1 MPIGP
6 GKVYYRWVGDLLH
19 PEREPLAVLERL
31 KAEMGTYD
39 FNAQYL
45 QSPVPAGG
53 NMIKWEWFPYYSDQ
67 PRRPEGSIIVQSW
80 DTACTTSELA
90 SYSVG
95 ITAQVDKNGTFHVL
109 DIVRGRWEFT
119 ELVRE
124 MRKAAQCHRPKTILI
139 EDQASGTALQQ
150 TLKRDGY
157 TVRPIKPKG
166 DKVMRMR
173 VHTPT
178 LEAGKVLLKKD
189 APWLD
194 ELRTEVLAFPYGK
207 HDDQV
212 DALSQLM
219 TWAEDWRVPKYSIR
233 PWRR

>member
-1 MPIGP
+1 MDTVLIHTIGFLVVAILVAIIARRMRLP
-6 GKVYYRWVGDLLH
+6 YTVGLVLTGIA
-19 PEREPLAVLERL
+19 LAVTGLETGAML
-31 KAEMGTYD
+31 THD
-39 FNAQYL
+39 FIFDIILPPLLFEAALSIRWRQL
-45 QSPVPAGG
+45 RRDMLPVVVLSTLGVVISAFVVAVGMMQFLAWPAAAG
-53 NMIKWEWFPYYSDQ
+53 
-67 PRRPEGSIIVQSW
+67 IV
-80 DTACTTSELA
+80 
-90 SYSVG
+90 Y
-95 ITAQVDKNGTFHVL
+95 
-109 DIVRGRWEFT
+109 
-119 ELVRE
+119 
-124 MRKAAQCHRPKTILI
+124 
-139 EDQASGTALQQ
+139 QASGTALQQ

-219 TWAEDWRVPKYSIR
+219 TWAEDWRISKYSIR

>member
-1 MPIGP
+1 MLLPI
-6 GKVYYRWVGDLLH
+6 RRLH
-19 PEREPLAVLERL
+19 HFFDAGARRL
-31 KAEMGTYD
+31 
-39 FNAQYL
+39 
-45 QSPVPAGG
+45 
-53 NMIKWEWFPYYSDQ
+53 
-67 PRRPEGSIIVQSW
+67 
-80 DTACTTSELA
+80 
-90 SYSVG
+90 
-95 ITAQVDKNGTFHVL
+95 
-109 DIVRGRWEFT
+109 T
-119 ELVRE
+119 EE
-124 MRKAAQCHRPKTILI
+124 
-139 EDQASGTALQQ
+139 SQQ
-150 TLKRDGY
+150 TFLLGDAIFALCFGPLRRFRDGY